1 MKKEKCILMLF
12 AATIFV
18 GCQKSDVG
26 AGSAGSNLQN
36 QVPSSFAVASTQA
49 VSGLT
54 ITDNKFYANGKQIFF
69 NGVNTA
75 WQKESDYSID
85 YLDRN
90 YDPAYWNSEFTRY
103 NQNHIN
109 LARIWLNGSG
119 AYAPGFDGN
128 GYVLS
133 PDATYLSN
141 LDGLIQKAVDWNS
154 YIMPTL
160 MTFDMAKGSKATQ
173 FRNMITDVNKANSYI
188 NNYLIPIVKRYN
200 SVNNIMGYD
209 LCNEPEHLWRDAN
222 CGPLSRNAVVKFL
235 AMCAAAVHKNSTKF
249 VTVGSMWIVYNSD
262 RYVGFNTGS
271 PNGSANTGNNYS
283 NASLQAQFNDTK
295 AYLDFWS
302 THWYEWQ
309 GGSSGPFATSIGY
322 WYENGSKPAVIGE
335 TYGGDV
341 NSSTYLNSGNYSITM
356 ANYYKQSYQNGYAGV
371 CGWKNPWENDNFG
384 TFAGIANGT
393 NAFYVAYPTLV
404 NP

>member
-1 MKKEKCILMLF
+1 MKTKNGVLMLLLL
-12 AATIFV
+12 IYLSS
-18 GCQKSDVG
+18 CQKAEIKSENN
-26 AGSAGSNLQN
+26 ASAIPTKNMSKSLS
-36 QVPSSFAVASTQA
+36 VTISSLPA
-49 VSGLT
+49 LT
-54 ITDNKFYANGKQIFF
+54 ISGNKFYTNGKQIFF
-69 NGVNTA
+69 NGINTA

-90 YDPAYWNSEFTRY
+90 YDPNYWNSEFTRY

-119 AYAPGFDGN
+119 AYAPGFDAN

-160 MTFDMAKGSKATQ
+160 MSFDMAKDSKATQ

-200 SVNNIMGYD
+200 NVNNILGYD
-209 LCNEPEHLWRDAN
+209 LCNEPEHFWRDAN
-222 CGPLSRNAVVKFL
+222 CGPLNRDAVVKFF
-235 AMCAAAVHKNSTKF
+235 AMCAAAVHKNSSKF
-249 VTVGSMWIVYNSD
+249 VTIGSMWIVYNSD
-262 RYVGFNTGS
+262 RYIGFNTGGG
-271 PNGSANTGNNYS
+271 NTAYTGNNWS
-283 NASLQAQFNDTK
+283 NTSLQARYNDAA
-295 AYLDFWS
+295 AYMDFWS

-322 WYENGSKPAVIGE
+322 WYENGNKPAVIGE

-341 NSSTYLNSGNYSITM
+341 NSSTYNNTGNYNITM
-356 ANYYKQSYQNGYAGV
+356 ANYYIQSYQQGYAGV
-371 CGWKNPWENDNFG
+371 CGWKNPWENDNYG
-384 TFAGIANGT
+384 TFNGIANGT
-393 NAFYVAYPTLV
+393 NAFYAAYPSLV